1 MFNSAQKSLAI
12 KFARALSKREYD
24 EAHAMCSQELRSQ
37 IKVDRLREE
46 FEDMIPL
53 DWGVID
59 PIELEESGDYPFIY
73 VVLGG
78 DVYSEAII
86 IDSFSIENNQV
97 KVGSYQFGRP

>member
-1 MFNSAQKSLAI
+1 MFDSAQKSLA
-12 KFARALSKREYD
+12 KEFARVLSQREYD
-24 EAHAMCSQELRSQ
+24 AAHAILSQKLRSQ
-37 IKVDRLREE
+37 VDVDRLREE
-46 FEDMIPL
+46 FEEMIPL
-53 DWGVID
+53 DWGLVD

-97 KVGSYQFGRP
+97 KVGRYEFGRP